1 MLELQSQM
9 LKNKK
14 VISVDMG
21 SIFLPHPCINNSATR
36 DQGGRNTTYPTIS
49 VSL

>member
-21 SIFLPHPCINNSATR
+21 SIPPPVY
-36 DQGGRNTTYPTIS
+36 DPP
-49 VSL
+49 VSIYMASPNW

>member
-21 SIFLPHPCINNSATR
+21 SIFLAPPVLDKYHV
-36 DQGGRNTTYPTIS
+36 TT
-49 VSL
+49 